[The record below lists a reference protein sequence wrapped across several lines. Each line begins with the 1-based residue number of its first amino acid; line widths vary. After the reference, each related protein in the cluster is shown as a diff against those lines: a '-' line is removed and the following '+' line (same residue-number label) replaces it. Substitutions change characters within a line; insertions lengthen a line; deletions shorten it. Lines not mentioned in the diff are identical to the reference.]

1 MQEHPPLLRQR
12 IQDFVQHLLAAMPAG
27 ESARAAIAEQW
38 LNEIMVSAKRSDAGR
53 VYAPDQYTLSLH
65 PKDYEALTQKDHLSQ
80 TKLSASLRL
89 ALEGAQLQLAREPH
103 ITLATDPTLA
113 RGDVRVITWHSSD
126 PLLESRRAAQDDDQ
140 VTETPPEGAFF
151 MIEGSRHFPLDR
163 TLINIGRRLD
173 NHLVLENPH
182 ISRRHAQLRVRGGH
196 YTIYDLNS
204 TSGTRV
210 NGKQVQECPLRPG
223 DIVTLATVQLIYGE
237 SPGGPPTV
245 TPPYTPP
252 FTPGIDRDRIT
263 PLDLTTIEQPKKKTD
278 RLTGEPQS
286 ESD

>member
-12 IQDFVQHLLAAMPAG
+12 IQDFVEHFLAAMPG
-27 ESARAAIAEQW
+27 GQFARAEIAEQW
-38 LNEIMVSAKRSDAGR
+38 VNEIMVSAKRAEAGP
-53 VYAPDQYTLSLH
+53 VFAPDQYTLSLH

-80 TKLSASLRL
+80 TKLTASLRL
-89 ALEGAQLQLAREPH
+89 ALEGAQLTLAREPH

-113 RGDVRVITWHSSD
+113 RGQVRVIAWHSSD
-126 PLLESRRAAQDDDQ
+126 PVLEMRRAAQDEDQ

-182 ISRRHAQLRVRGGH
+182 ISRRHAQLRVRSGRF
-196 YTIYDLNS
+196 TLYDLNS

-210 NGKQVQECPLRPG
+210 NGKQIQEWVLKPG

-237 SPGGPPTV
+237 NPSGPPSV

-252 FTPGIDRDRIT
+252 FTPSVDRDRVT
-263 PLDLTTIEQPKKKTD
+263 PLDLTTIEQPGKKTD
-278 RLTGEPQS
+278 RLPEDPGAKH
-286 ESD
+286 D

>member
-1 MQEHPPLLRQR
+1 MQEHPPLLKQR
-12 IQDFVQHLLAAMPAG
+12 IQDFVEHFLAAMPAG
-27 ESARAAIAEQW
+27 EFARAAVAEQW
-38 LNEIMVSAKRSDAGR
+38 VNEIMVSAKRDEAGQ

-89 ALEGAQLQLAREPH
+89 ALEGAQMSLAREPH

-126 PLLESRRAAQDDDQ
+126 PILEARRAAQEDDQ

-182 ISRRHAQLRVRGGH
+182 ISRRHAQLRVRGGRFN
-196 YTIYDLNS
+196 IYDLNS
-204 TSGTRV
+204 TAGTRV
-210 NGKQVQECPLRPG
+210 NGKQVQEWALRPG

-237 SPGGPPTV
+237 DPSGPPPV
-245 TPPYTPP
+245 TAPYTPP
-252 FTPGIDRDRIT
+252 FTPDADRDRVT
-263 PLDLTTIEQPKKKTD
+263 PLDLTTIEQPIKKTD
-278 RLTGEPQS
+278 KLSDEPPS
-286 ESD
+286 G

>member
-12 IQDFVQHLLAAMPAG
+12 VQNFVEHFLAAMPG
-27 ESARAAIAEQW
+27 GQFARADIAEQW
-38 LNEIMVSAKRSDAGR
+38 VNEVMVSAKRSETGP

-89 ALEGAQLQLAREPH
+89 ALEGAQMSLAREPH

-113 RGDVRVITWHSSD
+113 LGQVRVIAWHSSD
-126 PLLESRRAAQDDDQ
+126 PILEAKRVAQEDEE

-163 TLINIGRRLD
+163 TLVNIGRRLD

-182 ISRRHAQLRVRGGH
+182 ISRRHAQLRVRGGRF
-196 YTIYDLNS
+196 TLYDLNS

-210 NGKQVQECPLRPG
+210 NGKRVQEWVLKPG
-223 DIVTLATVQLIYGE
+223 DVITLATVQLIYGE
-237 SPGGPPTV
+237 DPSGPPPV
-245 TPPYTPP
+245 TSPYTPP
-252 FTPGIDRDRIT
+252 FTRDVDRDRVT
-263 PLDLTTIEQPKKKTD
+263 PLDLTTIEQPIKKTD
-278 RLTGEPQS
+278 KLKDELDSDS
-286 ESD
+286 E

>member
-1 MQEHPPLLRQR
+1 M
-12 IQDFVQHLLAAMPAG
+12 
-27 ESARAAIAEQW
+27 S
-38 LNEIMVSAKRSDAGR
+38 
-53 VYAPDQYTLSLH
+53 
-65 PKDYEALTQKDHLSQ
+65 
-80 TKLSASLRL
+80 
-89 ALEGAQLQLAREPH
+89 LAREPH

-126 PLLESRRAAQDDDQ
+126 PILEARRAAQEDDQ

-196 YTIYDLNS
+196 FNIHDLNS
-204 TSGTRV
+204 TAGTRV
-210 NGKQVQECPLRPG
+210 NGKQVQEWTLRPG

-237 SPGGPPTV
+237 DPSGPPSV
-245 TPPYTPP
+245 TAPYTPP
-252 FTPGIDRDRIT
+252 FTPEADRDRVT
-263 PLDLTTIEQPKKKTD
+263 PLDLTTIEQPIKKTD
-278 RLTGEPQS
+278 KLTDEPHSNQ
-286 ESD
+286 D